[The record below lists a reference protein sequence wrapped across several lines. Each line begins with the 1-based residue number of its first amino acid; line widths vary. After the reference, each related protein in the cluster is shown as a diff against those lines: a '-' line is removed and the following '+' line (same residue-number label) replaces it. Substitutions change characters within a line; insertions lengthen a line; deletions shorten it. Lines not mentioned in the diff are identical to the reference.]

1 MKNLIAFCFAVA
13 VSAVFAD
20 TFLWTGAKDGVWTD
34 PANWTDES
42 GAAVSRSPGAV
53 KDADTGVCW
62 HNWTNDI
69 DTAVFEGTGNGNTLF
84 PGAVIGAVPQ
94 DLKFKGEDTTAEIGD
109 NNKIR
114 ENVTI
119 HRGTASKGTT
129 IVGNNNLI
137 MENAHIAHDCI
148 FGSNIIMGNST
159 KLAGEVIVDDQAIIS
174 AAVLVHQFTRIGGIS
189 MTQGGTRTSSDIP
202 PYITAAREPVAYC
215 GINLVGLR
223 RRGFSRELID
233 NIHDCYRI
241 IYNSNLR
248 VVEALERIKAEIP
261 MSPEIQ
267 YIIDFVG
274 SSRRGI
280 VR

>member
-1 MKNLIAFCFAVA
+1 MSKISPLAFIDPEAKIGENCTIGPFCFIDKGVEIGDNNELMNS
-13 VSAVFAD
+13 V
-20 TFLWTGAKDGVWTD
+20 TLLDGTRMG
-34 PANWTDES
+34 S
-42 GAAVSRSPGAV
+42 G
-53 KDADTGVCW
+53 
-62 HNWTNDI
+62 NI
-69 DTAVFEGTGNGNTLF
+69 LF
-84 PGAVIGAVPQ
+84 PGAVIGAIPQ
-94 DLKFKGEDTTAEIGD
+94 DLKFVGEETTVQIGD

-129 IVGNNNLI
+129 VVGSNNLI
-137 MENAHIAHDCI
+137 MENAHIAHDCV
-148 FGSNIIMGNST
+148 FGNNIIMGNST
-159 KLAGEVIVDDQAIIS
+159 KLAGEVIVDDRAIIS
-174 AAVLVHQFTRIGGIS
+174 AVVLVHQFTRIGGGS
-189 MTQGGTRTSSDIP
+189 MTQGGTRTGSDIP
-202 PYITAAREPVAYC
+202 PFVIAARDPVAYC

-248 VVEALERIKAEIP
+248 VVEALDRIKEEIP

-280 VR
+280 IR